1 MPNNSNIKSI
11 GTCKEIEKQI
21 NLTRMR
27 GREWIPILF
36 RLDREKKYFQ
46 LSEKFHAYLAS
57 PTLHD
62 LSLVVNFEYLL
73 NSLQQFFSA
82 FHLFKGFFSYPNM
95 IWKKEKSL
103 FVVLKKKEKWRLLSV
118 LIFRVVW
125 GFGSSWFHFFGAY
138 IPAYCNLT
146 GCQLTLFVLVHVKFS
161 DSTLSLSD
169 CITGFQ
175 YQQNNFC
182 VD

>member
-103 FVVLKKKEKWRLLSV
+103 FVVLKKKKSEGYFWFWFLG
-118 LIFRVVW
+118 
-125 GFGSSWFHFFGAY
+125 GFGGSVPLDFIFLGHTS
-138 IPAYCNLT
+138 
-146 GCQLTLFVLVHVKFS
+146 QLIVIWQAVS
-161 DSTLSLSD
+161 
-169 CITGFQ
+169 
-175 YQQNNFC
+175 
-182 VD
+182 